1 MKLMVDE
8 IVSVMDNVST
18 KVANTIAK
26 KLTKNCHSKK
36 VRY

>member
-26 KLTKNCHSKK
+26 NLTKNCHSKK